1 MKKTCFL
8 ILWSVLLFACKDP
21 NMDQVYTDNISNF
34 PASTYMDNDSTLGV
48 SLWVDLL
55 KHADMF
61 NTLNLQANYTIFV
74 PDDAAV
80 KAYLTAKGVN
90 NVNQIAVDD
99 AKLLIRFHTISGTK
113 YSAVSFTEGLMP
125 DSTASG
131 DYLST
136 SFMDEGGRVLVNE
149 EGIVTKTVQVTN
161 AYLHILNK
169 VLTPV
174 TETIWDKL
182 QKPEFSVMKEAFTLT
197 GYAERL
203 NAITTTETT
212 GTGALVTRKY
222 RYTLFAVPN
231 DVFQAAGI
239 NNAGEL
245 ATYLGAG
252 TDYLNTANSLHR
264 FMAYR
269 MLNQQYS
276 FAELSKFAETD
287 KVRSR
292 NYNTVA
298 LNQLINISEVD
309 KTIYINW
316 DKTNK
321 VGVKLTR
328 LNENCKN
335 GVMHH
340 IDGLLPV
347 KSPAPTTVRWE
358 LTDFPELS
366 YISFYRKAAGS
377 STQQRLIN
385 QGDVAS
391 YKWMSV
397 PESKVGLTYELSNK
411 NDAVKVRALNGDYLI
426 LSLGTFGWVEMNT
439 PTIIA
444 GKYSVFIEHFNAKGN
459 ELGGRLMFIVDGQYV
474 GTQVPTSGASK
485 TTDQYLTTTKV
496 GEVTFTET
504 VPHKIRILAGDNSSA
519 YLDCIRFVPM

>member
-1 MKKTCFL
+1 MKKTYYL

-21 NMDQVYTDNISNF
+21 NLDQVYTDNISNF
-34 PASTYMDNDSTLGV
+34 PASTYMANDSTLSV

-55 KHADMF
+55 KHAQMF

-74 PDDAAV
+74 PDNNAV
-80 KAYLTAKGVN
+80 KAYLSAKGIN
-90 NVNQIAVDD
+90 NVNQIAVEE
-99 AKLLIRFHTISGTK
+99 AKLLVRFHTISGTK

-131 DYLST
+131 DFLST
-136 SFMDEGGRVLVNE
+136 TFMGEGGHVLVNE
-149 EGIVTKTVQVTN
+149 EGIITKTVQVTN
-161 AYLHILNK
+161 AYIHILNK
-169 VLTPV
+169 VLSPV

-182 QKPEFSVMKEAFTLT
+182 QNPEFSIMREAFTLT
-197 GYAERL
+197 GFSERL
-203 NAITTTETT
+203 NTIVTTETT
-212 GTGALVTRKY
+212 GTGTVVSRKF

-231 DVFQAAGI
+231 HVFQAAGI
-239 NNAGEL
+239 NNAREL

-252 TDYLNTANSLHR
+252 TDYLDHTNSLHR

-269 MLNQQYS
+269 LLNQQYS
-276 FAELSKFAETD
+276 FAELSNFAETD

-298 LNQLINISEVD
+298 VNQLINISEVA
-309 KTIYINW
+309 KTIFINW
-316 DKTNK
+316 NNTNK
-321 VGVKLTR
+321 TGVKLIR
-328 LNENCKN
+328 LNQNCKN
-335 GVMHH
+335 GVIHH

-347 KSPAPTTVRWE
+347 QSPAPTTVRWE

-385 QGDVAS
+385 QGDVVC

-397 PESKVGLTYELSNK
+397 PESKIGLTYELSNK
-411 NDAVKVRALNGDYLI
+411 NDAVKMRALNGDYLI
-426 LSLGTFGWVEMNT
+426 LSLGTFGWVEMNS

-444 GKYSVFIEHFNAKGN
+444 GRYSVFIEHFNPKGN
-459 ELGGRLMFIVDGQYV
+459 ELGGRLMFIIDGQYV
-474 GTQVPTSGASK
+474 GSQVSTTGANR
-485 TTDQYLTTTKV
+485 TTDQYLTTTRV

-504 VPHKIRILAGDNSSA
+504 VPHKIRILAGDNAST